1 MKNSLYYHK
10 KLYLTILIILTCH
23 FNIYSQELSPLAE
36 YNRYCGYQGLAQWA
50 CEDSVQVVD
59 YLLRLDLRTG
69 KISEKLYDPG
79 ARMIFWRLDMRNLML
94 EHYGVQFQ
102 ISILGCLKGDTVAIV
117 AYPQEKSIYEQEEE
131 LKLKYPQEKNDEI
144 AKRIKMVYDTIVVSG
159 NKELLKRLSDLKNI
173 RSPFLLN
180 RKSTTV
186 PDYQIYSRNFSG
198 QEYLFLSRESV
209 EGDEQGKQLLDW
221 IDETFLVLKRIS
233 DKKKGDSAGLK

>member
-1 MKNSLYYHK
+1 MK
-10 KLYLTILIILTCH
+10 I
-23 FNIYSQELSPLAE
+23 E
-36 YNRYCGYQGLAQWA
+36 
-50 CEDSVQVVD
+50 
-59 YLLRLDLRTG
+59 
-69 KISEKLYDPG
+69 
-79 ARMIFWRLDMRNLML
+79 
-94 EHYGVQFQ
+94 
-102 ISILGCLKGDTVAIV
+102 
-117 AYPQEKSIYEQEEE
+117 
-131 LKLKYPQEKNDEI
+131 YPQEKNEEI

-221 IDETFLVLKRIS
+221 IDETFLVWKRIS